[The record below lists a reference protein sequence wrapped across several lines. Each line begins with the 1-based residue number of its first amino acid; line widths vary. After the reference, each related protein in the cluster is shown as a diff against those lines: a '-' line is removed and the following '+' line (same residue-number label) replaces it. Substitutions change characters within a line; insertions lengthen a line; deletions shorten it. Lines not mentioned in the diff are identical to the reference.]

1 MWNNKASSSK
11 KDTFTRQYLL
21 TSVEMAEI
29 PSMVPEVPGTI
40 QDSSSDLPSFAPTRR
55 ATVPGRQSP
64 SQPAPTI
71 YLRGFNCVA
80 SDPEYDLAR
89 SVTGNVQPYWFEETR
104 SPAVHYG
111 PSRRQRRENAT
122 RRADRVGDGHLV
134 IPDTEEAEEAKRSDN
149 NKMQR
154 EEAKEAFLEAMWPTI
169 RDEYLAMFNLTS
181 LAPKQEKRM
190 KTDAMVFLEEE
201 WNILEEERRTETE
214 KQEEMEQSKPIVRLP
229 VRNVSDG
236 KGASENKFKMKGK
249 GKGKGG
255 VKVEDGSGVEMK
267 GGKKGSI
274 SQRLRKVLGMT
285 ARPVVVKDGVVAPPF
300 HPVL

>member
-1 MWNNKASSSK
+1 
-11 KDTFTRQYLL
+11 
-21 TSVEMAEI
+21 MAEI
-29 PSMVPEVPGTI
+29 PSMVPEVPSMI
-40 QDSSSDLPSFAPTRR
+40 QDSSSDPPPFAPSRR
-55 ATVPGRQSP
+55 VNVPAPRSP

-80 SDPEYDLAR
+80 SDPEYHLAR

-104 SPAVHYG
+104 NPAVHYG

-122 RRADRVGDGHLV
+122 RRAGQVEDTYLV
-134 IPDTEEAEEAKRSDN
+134 IPNTEEAKQSDN

-154 EEAKEAFLEAMWPTI
+154 EEAKAAFLEAMWPTI

-181 LAPKQEKRM
+181 LAPKQEERM
-190 KTDAMVFLEEE
+190 KTDTMVFLEEE
-201 WNILEEERRTETE
+201 WNILEEERRAETE
-214 KQEEMEQSKPIVRLP
+214 KQEETEQQGKPIVRLP

-236 KGASENKFKMKGK
+236 KGASEKKFKMKGK
-249 GKGKGG
+249 GKGM
-255 VKVEDGSGVEMK
+255 VKVKDGSGAETK
-267 GGKKGSI
+267 GEKKGSI

-285 ARPVVVKDGVVAPPF
+285 ARPTVVKDGVVAPPF

>member
-1 MWNNKASSSK
+1 
-11 KDTFTRQYLL
+11 
-21 TSVEMAEI
+21 MAET
-29 PSMVPEVPGTI
+29 PSMTPEVPNMI
-40 QDSSSDLPSFAPTRR
+40 QDSSSDLPSFAPSRR
-55 ATVPGRQSP
+55 ATVPGRRSP

-71 YLRGFNCVA
+71 YLRGFNCIA
-80 SDPEYDLAR
+80 SDPEYHLAR

-104 SPAVHYG
+104 NPAVHYG
-111 PSRRQRRENAT
+111 PPRRQRRENAT
-122 RRADRVGDGHLV
+122 RRAGQVEDTYLV
-134 IPDTEEAEEAKRSDN
+134 IPHTEETKQSDN
-149 NKMQR
+149 INMNR

-190 KTDAMVFLEEE
+190 KVDTMVFLEEE

-214 KQEEMEQSKPIVRLP
+214 EQEEMEQQGKPIVRLP

-236 KGASENKFKMKGK
+236 KGASEKKFKMKGK
-249 GKGKGG
+249 GKGM
-255 VKVEDGSGVEMK
+255 VKVKDGSGVEAK
-267 GGKKGSI
+267 GEKKASI

-285 ARPVVVKDGVVAPPF
+285 ARPVVVKDGGVAPPF

>member
-1 MWNNKASSSK
+1 
-11 KDTFTRQYLL
+11 
-21 TSVEMAEI
+21 MAEI
-29 PSMVPEVPGTI
+29 PSMTPEVPSMI
-40 QDSSSDLPSFAPTRR
+40 QNPSDVLPPFAPSRR
-55 ATVPGRQSP
+55 ATVPGRRSP

-122 RRADRVGDGHLV
+122 RRGYQVEDTYLV
-134 IPDTEEAEEAKRSDN
+134 MPNTEEAKRSD
-149 NKMQR
+149 KKDVQR

-181 LAPKQEKRM
+181 LAPQQEKRM
-190 KTDAMVFLEEE
+190 KTDTLVFLEEE

-214 KQEEMEQSKPIVRLP
+214 GREEMEQQGKAIVRLP

-236 KGASENKFKMKGK
+236 KGASEKKFKMKGK
-249 GKGKGG
+249 GKGKGE
-255 VKVEDGSGVEMK
+255 VKVKDGSGVEAK
-267 GGKKGSI
+267 GEKKGSI

>member
-1 MWNNKASSSK
+1 
-11 KDTFTRQYLL
+11 
-21 TSVEMAEI
+21 
-29 PSMVPEVPGTI
+29 MVPEVPSMI
-40 QDSSSDLPSFAPTRR
+40 QDSSSNPPSFAPTRR
-55 ATVPGRQSP
+55 ATVPGRQSQSQ

-71 YLRGFNCVA
+71 YLRGFNCIA

-122 RRADRVGDGHLV
+122 RRGYQVEDTYLV
-134 IPDTEEAEEAKRSDN
+134 MPNTEEATRSDN

-190 KTDAMVFLEEE
+190 KTDTMVFLEEE
-201 WNILEEERRTETE
+201 WNILEEERRAETE
-214 KQEEMEQSKPIVRLP
+214 KQEKEEEKGKPIVRLP

-236 KGASENKFKMKGK
+236 KGAPEKKFKMKGK
-249 GKGKGG
+249 GMAKGKGKG
-255 VKVEDGSGVEMK
+255 MVKVKDGSGVEAK
-267 GGKKGSI
+267 GEKKASI

-285 ARPVVVKDGVVAPPF
+285 ARPTVVKDGVVGPPF

>member
-1 MWNNKASSSK
+1 
-11 KDTFTRQYLL
+11 
-21 TSVEMAEI
+21 
-29 PSMVPEVPGTI
+29 MVPELPSMI
-40 QDSSSDLPSFAPTRR
+40 EDSPDNLPSFARTRR
-55 ATVPGRQSP
+55 ATVPGRRSP

-80 SDPEYDLAR
+80 SDPEYHLAR
-89 SVTGNVQPYWFEETR
+89 NVTGNVQPYWFEETR

-122 RRADRVGDGHLV
+122 RRAVQVEDTYLV
-134 IPDTEEAEEAKRSDN
+134 IPNTEEAKQSDN

-169 RDEYLAMFNLTS
+169 RDEYFAMFNMTS

-190 KTDAMVFLEEE
+190 KDGTMLFLEEE

-214 KQEEMEQSKPIVRLP
+214 KRAEEEEQAKPIVRLP

-236 KGASENKFKMKGK
+236 KGASEKKFKMKGK
-249 GKGKGG
+249 GKGKGE
-255 VKVEDGSGVEMK
+255 VKVEDRSGVEAK
-267 GGKKGSI
+267 GEKKASI
-274 SQRLRKVLGMT
+274 SQRLRKVLHLT
-285 ARPVVVKDGVVAPPF
+285 ARPVVKEGVVKPPF

>member
-1 MWNNKASSSK
+1 
-11 KDTFTRQYLL
+11 
-21 TSVEMAEI
+21 MAET
-29 PSMVPEVPGTI
+29 PSMTPEVPNMI
-40 QDSSSDLPSFAPTRR
+40 QDSSSDLPSFAPSRR
-55 ATVPGRQSP
+55 ATVPGRRSP

-104 SPAVHYG
+104 NPAVHYG

-134 IPDTEEAEEAKRSDN
+134 IPDTEEAKSSDN
-149 NKMQR
+149 KNTQR

-169 RDEYLAMFNLTS
+169 RDEYLAMFNMTS

-190 KTDAMVFLEEE
+190 KTDTMVFLEEE
-201 WNILEEERRTETE
+201 WNILEEERRAEEHRAE

-236 KGASENKFKMKGK
+236 KGASGKKYKMKGK
-249 GKGKGG
+249 GKGM
-255 VKVEDGSGVEMK
+255 VKVKDGSGVEAK
-267 GGKKGSI
+267 GEKKGSI

-285 ARPVVVKDGVVAPPF
+285 ARPVVVKDGVVGPPF

>member
-1 MWNNKASSSK
+1 
-11 KDTFTRQYLL
+11 
-21 TSVEMAEI
+21 V
-29 PSMVPEVPGTI
+29 VPEVPGMI

-55 ATVPGRQSP
+55 ATIPGPRS
-64 SQPAPTI
+64 SSSPAPTI

-80 SDPEYDLAR
+80 SDTEYHLAR

-111 PSRRQRRENAT
+111 PSRRQKRENAT

-134 IPDTEEAEEAKRSDN
+134 IPNTEEAKLPDN
-149 NKMQR
+149 DKMQR

-190 KTDAMVFLEEE
+190 KTDTMVFLEEE

-214 KQEEMEQSKPIVRLP
+214 KQEEMEQQGKPIVRLP

-236 KGASENKFKMKGK
+236 KGASEKKFKLKGK
-249 GKGKGG
+249 GKGM
-255 VKVEDGSGVEMK
+255 VKVKDESGAEAK
-267 GGKKGSI
+267 GEKKGSI

-285 ARPVVVKDGVVAPPF
+285 ARPVVKEGVVAPPF

>member
-1 MWNNKASSSK
+1 
-11 KDTFTRQYLL
+11 
-21 TSVEMAEI
+21 MAEI
-29 PSMVPEVPGTI
+29 PSMVPEVPGMI
-40 QDSSSDLPSFAPTRR
+40 QDSSDVLQPFAPSRR
-55 ATVPGRQSP
+55 TTIPGRRSP

-71 YLRGFNCVA
+71 YLRGFNCIA
-80 SDPEYDLAR
+80 SDPEYNLAR

-104 SPAVHYG
+104 NPAVHYG

-134 IPDTEEAEEAKRSDN
+134 IPNTEEAIQSDN
-149 NKMQR
+149 NNIQR

-169 RDEYLAMFNLTS
+169 LDEYLAMFNMTS

-190 KTDAMVFLEEE
+190 KTDTMVFLEEE
-201 WNILEEERRTETE
+201 WNILEEERRAETE
-214 KQEEMEQSKPIVRLP
+214 KQEEMEQRKPIVRLP

-236 KGASENKFKMKGK
+236 KGASGKKFKMKGK
-249 GKGKGG
+249 GKGM
-255 VKVEDGSGVEMK
+255 VKVKDGSGAEAK
-267 GGKKGSI
+267 GEKKGSI

-285 ARPVVVKDGVVAPPF
+285 ARPVVVKDGGVAPPF